1 MNNADEIRNL
11 TSIKDKLTALM
22 KERGVK
28 ALVLSPSMNMLY
40 TTGFNTFPGERLL
53 VSVLDASGEVVF
65 VVPKMYEQEVMG
77 KAAFDRI
84 LSWDDSQDPGK
95 ILGVLCSEKGY
106 AGSTIAIEDTMW
118 FTAFEKIYE
127 AFKGARF
134 IKASSI
140 IGELRK
146 HKTVDEADKM
156 RKSSERAD
164 KALGK
169 VIPIIKAGMRETEVR
184 DILEA
189 ELKIQGMSSVSFD
202 TIIGSGPNSALPHYT
217 AGERILQAGD
227 SIVIDFGGVFQGYCS
242 DMTRTVMLGKA
253 TKEYREVYETVKE
266 AQRKA
271 VEAVRPGMKA
281 SEIDAAARR
290 YIAEKGYGDYFIHR
304 TGHGI
309 GMEVH
314 EEPYISNTSKSI
326 LQPGMVFS
334 IEPGVYLPGKFGVR
348 IEDLVM
354 VTEDGVEVLNKYT
367 KELIEI

>member
-1 MNNADEIRNL
+1 MRNADETRNL
-11 TSIKDKLTALM
+11 VSRKDKLTAVM
-22 KERGVK
+22 KEKEIK
-28 ALVLSPSMNMLY
+28 ALVLSPSMDMLY
-40 TTGFNTFPGERLL
+40 TTGFNTFQGERLL
-53 VSVLDASGEVVF
+53 VSVLDASGDIVF
-65 VVPKMYEQEVMG
+65 IVPKMYEHEVRG
-77 KAAFDRI
+77 KAIFDRI
-84 LSWDDSQDPGK
+84 IAWDDSQDPK
-95 ILGVLCSEKGY
+95 EILDLLCHEKGY
-106 AGSTIAIEDTMW
+106 SEGAVAIEDTMW
-118 FTAFEKIYE
+118 FNIFEKIYE

-134 IKASSI
+134 IKATSV

-146 HKTVDEADKM
+146 HKTTDEADKM
-156 RKSSERAD
+156 RKSSELAD
-164 KALGK
+164 KA
-169 VIPIIKAGMRETEVR
+169 VARTIPRIKAGMRETEVR

-189 ELKIQGMSSVSFD
+189 ELKMQGMSSPSFE

-217 AGERILQAGD
+217 AGDRILQAGD
-227 SIVIDFGGVFQGYCS
+227 SIVMDFGGVHQGYCS

-253 TKEYREVYETVKE
+253 TSEYREVYETVKE

-271 VEAVRPGMKA
+271 IEAVKPGVKA
-281 SEIDAAARR
+281 SEVDAAARS
-290 YIAEKGYGDYFIHR
+290 YITAKGYGDYFIHR

-314 EEPYISNTSKSI
+314 EEPYISNISKSI

-354 VTEDGVEVLNKYT
+354 VTETGVEVLNKYT